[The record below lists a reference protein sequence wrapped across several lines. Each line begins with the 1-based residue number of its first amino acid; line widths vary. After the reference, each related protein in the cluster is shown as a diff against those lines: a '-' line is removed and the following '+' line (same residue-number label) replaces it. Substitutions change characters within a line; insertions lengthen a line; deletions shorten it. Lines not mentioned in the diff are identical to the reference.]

1 MQSYLFFLYVKQSM
15 CQKNIIFSACPLY
28 VVNQMFLY
36 KNRTHFSVKLFVTN
50 VCTYYRKALQV
61 PTQSIACA
69 NAKHC
74 KCHRKALQVPSQSI
88 ASAIAKVCVK
98 EVCIS
103 HSSSLAKYFQSGAAI
118 IAWWNSSFFSIRM
131 TSSRSRSTILM
142 SSDSS
147 RCCDDTLSTPL
158 ARKV

>member
-1 MQSYLFFLYVKQSM
+1 M
-15 CQKNIIFSACPLY
+15 CQ
-28 VVNQMFLY
+28 
-36 KNRTHFSVKLFVTN
+36 
-50 VCTYYRKALQV
+50 RKALQV
-61 PTQSIACA
+61 LSQSIACA
-69 NAKHC
+69 IAKLC
-74 KCHRKALQVPSQSI
+74 KCHRKALHVPTQSI
-88 ASAIAKVCVK
+88 ASAIAKLCKCHRNTIACAIAKHYMTLTKVCVK

-118 IAWWNSSFFSIRM
+118 IAWRNSSFFSIRM